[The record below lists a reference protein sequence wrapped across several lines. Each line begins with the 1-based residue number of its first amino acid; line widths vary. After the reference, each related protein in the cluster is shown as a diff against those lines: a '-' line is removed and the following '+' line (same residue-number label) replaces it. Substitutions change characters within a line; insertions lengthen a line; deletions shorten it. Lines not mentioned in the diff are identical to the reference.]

1 MSLSSAVNAA
11 VTALNAQSSA
21 LAMVSNNLANAST
34 TGYKTTTASFAS
46 LVAGSSAATSA
57 AGGVLATGVSN
68 ITGQGLLTTSS
79 VSTNVAIDGNGFFAV
94 ADGVDST
101 DMYYTRNGEFSVDS
115 DGYLV
120 NNGYYLQGWK
130 TDADGNIEGGATA
143 SALETIDVDAIST
156 IAAATTA
163 VSMEANLPANAEA
176 TDSFQSSMELYD
188 SLGTVASATI
198 TWTKTADNAWTATFS
213 NPVLA
218 SDSTTEIG
226 TVTSSPITITFNSDG
241 TLASTNPSP
250 PAVTIGNWTTGASDS
265 SISIDMGT
273 VGTSTGLSQYSSDA
287 DTLTVDLETDQDGVT
302 TGTLTSV
309 SIGEDGTVNAIYDN
323 GMTRSIYKIPV
334 TTFGNGD
341 GLNAKSGG
349 IYAATEASGSGTLR
363 LSGTNGAGTIYG
375 SQIELSTTDTN
386 TEFAKMM
393 AAQQAYSGA
402 AQIITAANDMFD
414 SLMSAVR

>member
-68 ITGQGLLTTSS
+68 ITGQGLLTSSS

-94 ADGVDST
+94 TDGVDST
-101 DMYYTRNGEFSVDS
+101 DMYYTRNGEFSVDN

-143 SALETIDVDAIST
+143 NALEVIDVDAIST
-156 IAAATTA
+156 IAAATTT

-176 TDSFQSSMELYD
+176 TDSFQSSMELFD

-198 TWTKTADNAWTATFS
+198 TWTKTADNSWTATVS

-226 TVTSSPITITFNSDG
+226 TVTSAPITITFNSDG

-250 PAVTIGNWTTGASDS
+250 PVLTVGSWTTGAANS
-265 SISIDMGT
+265 SITIDMGT
-273 VGTSTGLSQYSSDA
+273 IGTSTGLSQYSSDA
-287 DTLTVDLETDQDGVT
+287 ETLTVDLETDQDGVT

-334 TTFGNGD
+334 TTFANGD
-341 GLNAKSGG
+341 GLTAKSGG
-349 IYAATEASGSGTLR
+349 IYAASESSGSGTLR